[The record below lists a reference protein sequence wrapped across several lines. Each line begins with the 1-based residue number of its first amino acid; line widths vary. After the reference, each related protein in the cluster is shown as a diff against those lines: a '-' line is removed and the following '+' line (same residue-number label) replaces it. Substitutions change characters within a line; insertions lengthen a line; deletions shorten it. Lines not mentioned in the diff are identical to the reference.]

1 MPLLAKA
8 SLQRIEEYGFSQC
21 QKMCTRRRAASFYS
35 FSDES
40 VDSTSLHELLSIQQN
55 TNNWPEGEMQFIQG
69 IMDGFQH
76 IWQVAKSALVQPR

>member
-1 MPLLAKA
+1 MGFRSVKKCALPEGQLAA
-8 SLQRIEEYGFSQC
+8 
-21 QKMCTRRRAASFYS
+21 S